1 MIGVGALGPCR
12 SAAGWAG
19 DEATRAVRALEERT
33 GGGTPARIRESD
45 HGPRCQPQRTLPGPA
60 GMLLAEERR
69 SWVVLA
75 TVEGVGDRTLE
86 LLVLTHGSA
95 TRVLELAAAGR
106 LGRALRDD
114 ADGEASR
121 ARTLPGRTHAAIRE
135 GAITASDR
143 LAALADMRLWTLTL
157 LDPDFP
163 PRLRR
168 IPDPPLVLFGR
179 GDPALLHHPATVA
192 IVGTRRPTPAGRV
205 MAARAARGLAVAG
218 VAVVS
223 GLAIGI
229 DGAAHAATAE
239 ADRPTLAVIGSG
251 HAHPGPRAH
260 RALLERILGA
270 GGAVVGELPPAAHAT
285 RGTYPR
291 RNRLISGLADA
302 VVVIEAP
309 QRSGALSTAHHALA
323 QGIPLHVYAGG
334 GTRAPWAGCRRLL
347 SETSAEG
354 FETVDELLGALLER
368 DDAAPPV
375 ENAAAAP
382 SVAAPTAAASTAD
395 PLASLGVHERRVA
408 GILARGPV
416 SADSLVGAT
425 GLAPGV
431 VSGLLTMLQLRGLA
445 TTLGP
450 LNLPAGA
457 LLSPGLELP
466 PGSGP

>member
-1 MIGVGALGPCR
+1 MIGVGTLGPCR
-12 SAAGWAG
+12 PAAGWSGA
-19 DEATRAVRALEERT
+19 DATRAVRTREEGT
-33 GGGTPARIRESD
+33 GGGGSVRRGGAED
-45 HGPRCQPQRTLPGPA
+45 GPTHEMRRSGPSLAEIPGRTGTS
-60 GMLLAEERR
+60 LAEERR

-106 LGRALRDD
+106 LDRGLRD
-114 ADGEASR
+114 ADGEGSR
-121 ARTLPGRTHAAIRE
+121 TRTLPVRTQAGIRE
-135 GAITASDR
+135 AALAAPAR

-205 MAARAARGLAVAG
+205 MAARVARGLAMAG

-251 HAHPGPRAH
+251 HARPGPRAH
-260 RALLERILGA
+260 RALLDRILEA

-291 RNRLISGLADA
+291 RNRLISGFADA
-302 VVVIEAP
+302 VVVVEAP
-309 QRSGALSTAHHALA
+309 ERSGALSTAHHALA
-323 QGIPLHVYAGG
+323 QGIPLYVYAGG

-347 SETSAEG
+347 SETSAEA
-354 FETVDELLGALLER
+354 FETVDDLLEALLER
-368 DDAAPPV
+368 DDDAPP
-375 ENAAAAP
+375 AAKA
-382 SVAAPTAAASTAD
+382 SVVAAEPTAVQFG
-395 PLASLGVHERRVA
+395 SLGTHERRVA

-416 SADSLVGAT
+416 SADGLAVQT

-431 VSGLLTMLQLRGLA
+431 VSGVLTMLQLRGLA
-445 TTLGP
+445 TTLGA
-450 LNLPAGA
+450 LNLPAGS
-457 LLSPGLELP
+457 LLSPGLDPLRA
-466 PGSGP
+466 PGP

>member
-1 MIGVGALGPCR
+1 VIGVGALGPCR
-12 SAAGWAG
+12 SAAEWTGA
-19 DEATRAVRALEERT
+19 EVTRAVRTREERT
-33 GGGTPARIRESD
+33 GGGTPARRRESED
-45 HGPRCQPQRTLPGPA
+45 GPRLELPRTPPGLA
-60 GMLLAEERR
+60 GTSLAEERR

-95 TRVLELAAAGR
+95 TRALELAAAGR
-106 LGRALRDD
+106 LGRGLRDD
-114 ADGEASR
+114 ADGDVGR
-121 ARTLPGRTHAAIRE
+121 TRTLPGRTRAGIREAAI
-135 GAITASDR
+135 AAPAR

-309 QRSGALSTAHHALA
+309 ERSGALITAHHALA

-375 ENAAAAP
+375 KNAAAAP

>member
-1 MIGVGALGPCR
+1 MRRNGTGLA
-12 SAAGWAG
+12 
-19 DEATRAVRALEERT
+19 RT
-33 GGGTPARIRESD
+33 
-45 HGPRCQPQRTLPGPA
+45 PGPT
-60 GMLLAEERR
+60 GTSLAEERQ

-86 LLVLTHGSA
+86 RLVLTHGSA

-106 LGRALRDD
+106 LGRGIRDD
-114 ADGEASR
+114 ADAEGSR
-121 ARTLPGRTHAAIRE
+121 TRTLPARTHAGIHEA
-135 GAITASDR
+135 ALAAPAR

-205 MAARAARGLAVAG
+205 MAARAARGLAMAG

-223 GLAIGI
+223 GLAVGI

-251 HAHPGPRAH
+251 HMRPGPRAH
-260 RALLERILGA
+260 RALLDRILEA

-291 RNRLISGLADA
+291 RNRLISGFADA
-302 VVVIEAP
+302 VVVVEAP
-309 QRSGALSTAHHALA
+309 ERSGALSTAHHALA

-347 SETSAEG
+347 SETAAG
-354 FETVDELLGALLER
+354 RFETVDELLGLLLER
-368 DDAAPPV
+368 DDAGPSAV
-375 ENAAAAP
+375 SASAVSASANAFT
-382 SVAAPTAAASTAD
+382 APTAVQFG
-395 PLASLGVHERRVA
+395 LLGAHERRVA
-408 GILARGPV
+408 GILATGPV
-416 SADSLVGAT
+416 SADSLAILT

-431 VSGLLTMLQLRGLA
+431 VAALLTMLQLRGLA

-457 LLSPGLELP
+457 LLSPGLDLS
-466 PGSGP
+466 PGPGP